1 MKIYLVGMPGSGK
14 STLGKQVANELL
26 LPFVDLD
33 KEIEQREQKSIPDIF
48 TEKGED
54 YFRLIEAEV
63 LRQYTSSNDSFI
75 LATGGGAPCFYDG
88 ISILNSTGLTIFL
101 DVGVEELAQRV
112 SKKTNRPL
120 LQNDKDHDLSSKI
133 AALLEKRRDVYKQAK
148 LTIKNPTLASLLE
161 KIKIRK

>member
-1 MKIYLVGMPGSGK
+1 MKIYLIGMPGSGK

-120 LQNDKDHDLSSKI
+120 LQNDKEHDLSRKI

-148 LTIKNPTLASLLE
+148 LTIKNPTLASLLA